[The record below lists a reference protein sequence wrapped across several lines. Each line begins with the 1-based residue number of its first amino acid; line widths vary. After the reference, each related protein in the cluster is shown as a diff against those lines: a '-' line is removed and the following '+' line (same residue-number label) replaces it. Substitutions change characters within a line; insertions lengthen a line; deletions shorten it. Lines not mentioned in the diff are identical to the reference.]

1 MFGIVFSD
9 RFLCIARHC
18 LALSL
23 FIQAFVFIISGALQH
38 KMEENIYQ

>member
-1 MFGIVFSD
+1 
-9 RFLCIARHC
+9 

-38 KMEENIYQ
+38 KMEENIYQWLAVNINKDEIL